1 MKKLFFILLA
11 FFSTAAFSQN
21 SNDAIVVFSGGVMR
35 TMNIKSKPKETKGSV
50 YYSDSWRT
58 GNIYL
63 FSGEIIKNYPLK
75 YDLKK
80 QEIEIQVDDDI
91 KVIAVGAVKKVE
103 WFNFNINSNEIF
115 INCSSYDGAGKVG
128 MYKVISDNKI
138 VFLKKTGLKILES
151 NYNQALDVG
160 SQSNRYIKDDKYYIS
175 KNGKVKLIRKR
186 KKQILKL
193 FGDDAEKIQIFANEN
208 RLNFKKESDLSKIF
222 NFYNSI

>member
-103 WFNFNINSNEIF
+103 WFKS
-115 INCSSYDGAGKVG
+115 KL
-128 MYKVISDNKI
+128 NK
-138 VFLKKTGLKILES
+138 GHKI
-151 NYNQALDVG
+151 
-160 SQSNRYIKDDKYYIS
+160 
-175 KNGKVKLIRKR
+175 
-186 KKQILKL
+186 
-193 FGDDAEKIQIFANEN
+193 KIAT
-208 RLNFKKESDLSKIF
+208 DSKITQRALTTF
-222 NFYNSI
+222 FLPKFLAFMKII